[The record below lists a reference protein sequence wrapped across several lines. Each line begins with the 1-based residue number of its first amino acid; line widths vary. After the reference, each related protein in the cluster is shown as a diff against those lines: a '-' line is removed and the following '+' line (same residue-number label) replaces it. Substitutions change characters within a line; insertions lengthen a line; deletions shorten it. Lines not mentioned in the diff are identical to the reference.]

1 VDRATSRRIEAVSEL
16 VWLLLGETSETTP
29 LPMDL
34 STNQQ
39 LAGLRMTRTPSSCS
53 TSPVTSAVSFPS
65 LASIWR
71 ASSAPPKVPIIQSAV
86 AEIT

>member
-1 VDRATSRRIEAVSEL
+1 MDRATSRRIEAVSEL

-39 LAGLRMTRTPSSCS
+39 LVGANKISSHGLGFAIVEFGEC
-53 TSPVTSAVSFPS
+53 
-65 LASIWR
+65 
-71 ASSAPPKVPIIQSAV
+71 
-86 AEIT
+86 